1 MPAKSRKIATPE
13 TTITQDE
20 PQWVIY
26 GRTIARAKAVAK
38 KNRLTRIAVEAI
50 SNRG

>member
-1 MPAKSRKIATPE
+1 MPAKSRKITTLE

-26 GRTIARAKAVAK
+26 GRTHAKAKAIAK
-38 KNRLTRIAVEAI
+38 KNRLTRIATEAI
-50 SNRG
+50 TNKG